1 MFFIDF
7 LYPHYPFCRL
17 YKGKYSH
24 SLILENHFF
33 LPAAPG
39 LTKIQSVQNQVSPL
53 SVSPFSELCRGPSVL
68 RLNYDLGPAVIVAQL

>member
-1 MFFIDF
+1 MFFIDL
-7 LYPHYPFCRL
+7 LYPHYPFCRR

-24 SLILENHFF
+24 SLILENHFC

-39 LTKIQSVQNQVSPL
+39 STKIQLVLFQLVFFPD
-53 SVSPFSELCRGPSVL
+53 ELCRGPSVL